1 MPACFLTCRHIYF
14 RRLFLKFLNFLLTL
28 GSFFPLFI
36 LMAIFLN
43 NLFIY
48 FITFVLAITPIILV
62 FLRVKIAKNN
72 KELRELTLGPVKP
85 KCVGFNVVLDL
96 FFCYIKFLFSFLGFR
111 YYHVFKVQPVND
123 KSKFKKQAW
132 FLITKRQA
140 VSEWDKITAYRIFDN
155 IYIENLVLETFVS
168 NNNSNLHFFTL
179 SGEKQ

>member
-1 MPACFLTCRHIYF
+1 
-14 RRLFLKFLNFLLTL
+14 LKFLNFLLTL

-36 LMAIFLN
+36 LFALFVNSLLAYLIAIAFT
-43 NLFIY
+43 IM
-48 FITFVLAITPIILV
+48 PIILV

-72 KELRELTLGPVKP
+72 KELRELTLGPVKE
-85 KCVGFNVVLDL
+85 KCVGSHVILDL

-111 YYHVFKVQPVND
+111 CYHVFKIQPVKD
-123 KSKFKKQAW
+123 KNKSKKQAW

-140 VSEWDKITAYRIFDN
+140 VSEWDKITAYRVFDN

-168 NNNSNLHFFTL
+168 NNNFNLHFFAL